1 MTAGGNGQTLM
12 ATSTLDTG
20 TAEASATR
28 TELSASTVI
37 ARSGRSAAASD
48 CPPISAMQIGAVW
61 AAVGM
66 TLSSHTVA
74 TATIARSRIP
84 EARQPPVT

>member
-1 MTAGGNGQTLM
+1 M

-20 TAEASATR
+20 TVEASATR
-28 TELSASTVI
+28 TEPSASTVM
-37 ARSGRSAAASD
+37 ARSGRSAATSD
-48 CPPISAMQIGAVW
+48 CPPISAMHIGAVW
-61 AAVGM
+61 AAVGT
-66 TLSSHTVA
+66 TLMSHTVA